1 MKKLNL
7 IISILTL
14 TMLFT
19 AFAPMTNAIGASP
32 LRVQLEA
39 APGETVEGM
48 VRAQNSKD
56 EDQVVV
62 LMKGDFLVDEKED
75 LQFMYEYDETNKW
88 SLQNWL
94 DLNENNIPVGPN
106 ESVEIKYQIEVPQ
119 DAASQS
125 YYGVV
130 FVQSQDPEIFEGLG
144 GVGVQA
150 NVAQLVLLE
159 VTGDLKS
166 DVEVKDMKLVEE
178 NAGHRFETTVFNNGN
193 THDASTGTIIVTD
206 SKLNILEELD
216 FNKAKHNALPETQK
230 NYIVMW
236 EKFAEYEAGIY
247 YAYLNVNDENNEY
260 LSAELKFEITDQAEI
275 EILNLKIGRSYTEA
289 KAAYTDI
296 PVIPLVII
304 GFALIVGLIAKT
316 CCRKKRKT
324 KK

>member
-14 TMLFT
+14 TMLFSAFMPT
-19 AFAPMTNAIGASP
+19 ASAIGASP
-32 LRVQLEA
+32 LRVQLQA

-56 EDQVVV
+56 ADQVVV

-130 FVQSQDPEIFEGLG
+130 FVQSQDPEIFEGPG

-159 VTGDLKS
+159 VTGGLKS
-166 DVEVKDMKLVEE
+166 DVEVKEMQITKNNEDV
-178 NAGHRFETTVFNNGN
+178 RFETLVFNNGN
-193 THDASTGTIIVTD
+193 THDASSGTIIITD
-206 SKLNILEELD
+206 SKLNKLEELD

-230 NYIVMW
+230 TYINIW
-236 EKFAEYEAGIY
+236 EKFAEYEPGIY
-247 YAYLNVNDENNEY
+247 FAYLNVNDENNGH
-260 LSAELKFEITDQAEI
+260 LSAELKFEITDEGEI
-275 EILNLKIGRSYTEA
+275 EILNLKIGRSYTKA

-296 PVIPLVII
+296 PVIPFIII
-304 GFALIVGLIAKT
+304 GFALIVALIAKT
-316 CCRKKRKT
+316 KK
-324 KK
+324 